1 MTKKT
6 PLGEQFFHAQ
16 IEAGVLAL
24 IAAMTSHQRF
34 TATLAA
40 AKAGGVLDAK
50 AAALAVKSH
59 ARATG
64 RMAVAALPL
73 RRITKALTGGSVLA
87 DGPTLLTNEEAC

>member
-6 PLGEQFFHAQ
+6 PLGEQLSHAQ
-16 IEAGVLAL
+16 IEADVLDL

-40 AKAGGVLDAK
+40 AKAEGVLDAK

-64 RMAVAALPL
+64 GAAVAALPL
-73 RRITKALTGGSVLA
+73 GRIIEALTYS
-87 DGPTLLTNEEAC
+87 PTLLANEEAC